1 MDEERRY
8 LEALA
13 RDDRSAFDALYLKY
27 AAKTEE
33 FLYRMLKDHSEAED
47 ITQDIFLKIWRN
59 RTSIGAVDAFGP
71 YLFRMARNAVYDR
84 FDNRSVR
91 ENYARRASLLPEY
104 ELPDSDIDSRDL
116 LLLIRMVVEKM
127 PEQRR
132 RIFRMSREE
141 GLSNDQIA
149 EQLSI
154 SRRTVENQI
163 SRALAELRKLVK
175 LILFFL
181 KNNSTCDVRSPD
193 MNRLIGKRA
202 NHYAQKLY
210 KRDHRNIPRE

>member
-175 LILFFL
+175 LILFL

>member
-1 MDEERRY
+1 
-8 LEALA
+8 
-13 RDDRSAFDALYLKY
+13 
-27 AAKTEE
+27 
-33 FLYRMLKDHSEAED
+33 MLKDHSEAED

-104 ELPDSDIDSRDL
+104 ELPDSAIDSRDL

-175 LILFFL
+175 LILFFF
-181 KNNSTCDVRSPD
+181 
-193 MNRLIGKRA
+193 
-202 NHYAQKLY
+202 
-210 KRDHRNIPRE
+210 

>member
-8 LEALA
+8 PLEALA
-13 RDDRSAFDALYLKY
+13 RDDCSTFDALYLKY

-84 FDNRSVR
+84 FDNPFGCARVTR
-91 ENYARRASLLPEY
+91 RRASLLPEY
-104 ELPDSDIDSRDL
+104 ELPDSAIDSRDP
-116 LLLIRMVVEKM
+116 LLLIPHGCRKNARTTAPDLPHE
-127 PEQRR
+127 PRR
-132 RIFRMSREE
+132 GAFERP
-141 GLSNDQIA
+141 D
-149 EQLSI
+149 
-154 SRRTVENQI
+154 RRT
-163 SRALAELRKLVK
+163 ALHQPPHGREPDFPRSWPSCEACEADSF
-175 LILFFL
+175 LFPE
-181 KNNSTCDVRSPD
+181 KYPPCDVRSPD

-202 NHYAQKLY
+202 NHYGAKT
-210 KRDHRNIPRE
+210 I

>member
-104 ELPDSDIDSRDL
+104 ELPDSAIDSRDL

-175 LILFFL
+175 LILFFSE
-181 KNNSTCDVRSPD
+181 NNSTCDVRSPD
-193 MNRLIGKRA
+193 MNRLIDKRA

>member
-175 LILFFL
+175 LILFFFCKIIPL
-181 KNNSTCDVRSPD
+181 ATCVVP
-193 MNRLIGKRA
+193 I
-202 NHYAQKLY
+202 
-210 KRDHRNIPRE
+210 

>member
-1 MDEERRY
+1 
-8 LEALA
+8 
-13 RDDRSAFDALYLKY
+13 
-27 AAKTEE
+27 
-33 FLYRMLKDHSEAED
+33 MLKDHSEAED

-104 ELPDSDIDSRDL
+104 ELPDSAIDSRDL

-141 GLSNDQIA
+141 GLSNDQRA

-181 KNNSTCDVRSPD
+181 
-193 MNRLIGKRA
+193 
-202 NHYAQKLY
+202 
-210 KRDHRNIPRE
+210 

>member
-104 ELPDSDIDSRDL
+104 ELPDSAIDSRDL

-175 LILFFL
+175 LILFFFRKIIPL
-181 KNNSTCDVRSPD
+181 ATCVVP
-193 MNRLIGKRA
+193 I
-202 NHYAQKLY
+202 
-210 KRDHRNIPRE
+210 

>member
-104 ELPDSDIDSRDL
+104 ELPDSAIDSRDL

-154 SRRTVENQI
+154 SRRTVENQM
-163 SRALAELRKLVK
+163 
-175 LILFFL
+175 
-181 KNNSTCDVRSPD
+181 RSPD

-202 NHYAQKLY
+202 NHYAQKPY

>member
-1 MDEERRY
+1 
-8 LEALA
+8 
-13 RDDRSAFDALYLKY
+13 
-27 AAKTEE
+27 
-33 FLYRMLKDHSEAED
+33 
-47 ITQDIFLKIWRN
+47 
-59 RTSIGAVDAFGP
+59 
-71 YLFRMARNAVYDR
+71 
-84 FDNRSVR
+84 
-91 ENYARRASLLPEY
+91 
-104 ELPDSDIDSRDL
+104 
-116 LLLIRMVVEKM
+116 
-127 PEQRR
+127 
-132 RIFRMSREE
+132 MSREE

-175 LILFFL
+175 LILFFSE
-181 KNNSTCDVRSPD
+181 NNSTCDVRSPD

>member
-1 MDEERRY
+1 MKKDDTSRHW
-8 LEALA
+8 LETTVPLLM
-13 RDDRSAFDALYLKY
+13 RFTWKY

-104 ELPDSDIDSRDL
+104 ELPDSAIDNRDL

-175 LILFFL
+175 LILFFF
-181 KNNSTCDVRSPD
+181 
-193 MNRLIGKRA
+193 
-202 NHYAQKLY
+202 
-210 KRDHRNIPRE
+210 

>member
-27 AAKTEE
+27 AVKTEE

-104 ELPDSDIDSRDL
+104 ELPDSAIDSRDL

-175 LILFFL
+175 LILFFF
-181 KNNSTCDVRSPD
+181 
-193 MNRLIGKRA
+193 
-202 NHYAQKLY
+202 
-210 KRDHRNIPRE
+210 